1 MKITINPNYVLDVK
15 RTRRLLNRKGFSMRY
30 NPKEPNIV
38 RIHLTP
44 LGEQLYPN
52 AVSALQ
58 NIELIIRP
66 KNLKTWRK
74 VLVIKSI
81 HGKM

>member
-1 MKITINPNYVLDVK
+1 MKITLDPNYVLDVK

-30 NPKEPNIV
+30 SPKQPRLINL
-38 RIHLTP
+38 HLTAK
-44 LGEQLYPN
+44 GEQLYPN
-52 AVSALQ
+52 AIAALQ

-74 VLVIKSI
+74 VLAIKSI